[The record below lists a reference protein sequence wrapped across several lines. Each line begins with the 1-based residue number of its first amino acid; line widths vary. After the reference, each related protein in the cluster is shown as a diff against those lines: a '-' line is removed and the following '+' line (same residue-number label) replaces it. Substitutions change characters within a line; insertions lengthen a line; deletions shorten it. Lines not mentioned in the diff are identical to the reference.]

1 MSLTKPTVKELR
13 QNLIVSAFDGGSNY
27 WAYMLAYDLPTGKK
41 VEDYEDKDYG
51 EGLGRYNIPF
61 APKSAIVFTTVDEL
75 AEAGVTQGFHGYED
89 PTDEQIAKLKKWR
102 LDKKTLVRG
111 WKVMHDD
118 YPSHYG
124 DAISE
129 NDDAGTGDVYL
140 QCCLFG
146 EVIYG

>member
-1 MSLTKPTVKELR
+1 MSS
-13 QNLIVSAFDGGSNY
+13 VSYHAARPLDAFVHFVCYFKYSR
-27 WAYMLAYDLPTGKK
+27 WAYVWRVA
-41 VEDYEDKDYG
+41 
-51 EGLGRYNIPF
+51 IISF
-61 APKSAIVFTTVDEL
+61 ATA
-75 AEAGVTQGFHGYED
+75 
-89 PTDEQIAKLKKWR
+89 R
-102 LDKKTLVRG
+102 